1 MRKKAEKIIAPEAE
15 RLLRLSMLTAEHEL
29 KKGECFVTLAM
40 SDGKG
45 EIIRL
50 EILSSGEAQAERIEE
65 NFRRHAEKI
74 YGQIIE
80 LLDK

>member
-1 MRKKAEKIIAPEAE
+1 M
-15 RLLRLSMLTAEHEL
+15 
-29 KKGECFVTLAM
+29 TLAI

-50 EILSSGEAQAERIEE
+50 ERLSSGEAQAERIEE

>member
-1 MRKKAEKIIAPEAE
+1 MPSIVSLWLPPASAKHSVSDEGCVVE
-15 RLLRLSMLTAEHEL
+15 
-29 KKGECFVTLAM
+29 LAM

-50 EILSSGEAQAERIEE
+50 KILSSGEAQAERIEE
-65 NFRRHAEKI
+65 NFRRHAEKL